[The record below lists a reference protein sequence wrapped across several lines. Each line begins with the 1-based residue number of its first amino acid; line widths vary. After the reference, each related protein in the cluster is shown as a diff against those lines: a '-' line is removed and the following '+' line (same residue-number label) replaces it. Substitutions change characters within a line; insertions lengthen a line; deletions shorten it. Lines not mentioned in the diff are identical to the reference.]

1 MKPITEV
8 IRDKEN
14 EIQQIRQ
21 EVETFAR
28 QSEQRVKGIE
38 TELETLRAAARIISG
53 DASQPQAMAAAA
65 PTPMPAQHQ
74 SGPVVESFPV
84 QSAAPVPEPARKRW
98 P

>member
-14 EIQQIRQ
+14 EIAQIRQ

-53 DASQPQAMAAAA
+53 DGGQPMAAAA
-65 PTPMPAQHQ
+65 APIPMPVQTA
-74 SGPVVESFPV
+74 PVETFPV
-84 QSAAPVPEPARKRW
+84 QSVPPAPEPARKRW

>member
-14 EIQQIRQ
+14 EIQQMRQ
-21 EVETFAR
+21 EIEAFAR
-28 QSEQRVKGIE
+28 DREQRIRGIE

-53 DASQPQAMAAAA
+53 DGSQPIAAAA
-65 PTPMPAQHQ
+65 PIPMPVQ
-74 SGPVVESFPV
+74 STPAESFPV
-84 QSAAPVPEPARKRW
+84 QAVPPAPEPARKRW

>member
-28 QSEQRVKGIE
+28 QSEQRIKGIE

-53 DASQPQAMAAAA
+53 DGGQPTAAAAA
-65 PTPMPAQHQ
+65 PIPMPVQTAPA
-74 SGPVVESFPV
+74 PVETFPV
-84 QSAAPVPEPARKRW
+84 QSVPPAPEPARKRW